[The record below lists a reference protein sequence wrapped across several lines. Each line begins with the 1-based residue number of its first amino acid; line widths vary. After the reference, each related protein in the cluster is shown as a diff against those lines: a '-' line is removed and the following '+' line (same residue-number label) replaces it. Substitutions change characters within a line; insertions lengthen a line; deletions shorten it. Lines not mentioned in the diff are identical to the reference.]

1 MNTSPKAMGTAL
13 APRVLNESRKM
24 LFCIT
29 RSFTPSKSSALAT
42 GFLLLVRLR
51 KPFSQ

>member
-1 MNTSPKAMGTAL
+1 MGVAFAPK
-13 APRVLNESRKM
+13 VEKVSRKM

-29 RSFTPSKSSALAT
+29 RTFIPWKSSQ
-42 GFLLLVRLR
+42 LVMGRCEFDMLR